1 MEKDLI
7 LGIKKEVK
15 KIVVYRLM
23 HAYNVGK
30 DKDYEEVRTIGLY
43 STRKKAKQVMES
55 YMKKKGF
62 KSHIDGFWI
71 DKWEVDKHF
80 EWSDGFISV

>member
-7 LGIKKEVK
+7 LGIKKEVEK
-15 KIVVYRLM
+15 MVVYRLTHM
-23 HAYNVGK
+23 YNVGK
-30 DKDYEEVRTIGLY
+30 DKDYEEIRTIGLY

-62 KSHIDGFWI
+62 KSHID
-71 DKWEVDKHF
+71 
-80 EWSDGFISV
+80 SFISL

>member
-1 MEKDLI
+1 
-7 LGIKKEVK
+7 
-15 KIVVYRLM
+15 M

-30 DKDYEEVRTIGLY
+30 DKDYEEIRTIGLY

-80 EWSDGFISV
+80 EWRDGFISL

>member
-7 LGIKKEVK
+7 LGIKKEVEK
-15 KIVVYRLM
+15 MVVYRLTHM
-23 HAYNVGK
+23 YNVGK

-62 KSHIDGFWI
+62 KSHID
-71 DKWEVDKHF
+71 
-80 EWSDGFISV
+80 SFISL

>member
-7 LGIKKEVK
+7 LGIKKEVEK
-15 KIVVYRLM
+15 MVVYRLTHM
-23 HAYNVGK
+23 YNVGK

-62 KSHIDGFWI
+62 KSHID
-71 DKWEVDKHF
+71 
-80 EWSDGFISV
+80 SFISV